1 LRRLSFFNGGEGID
15 HIDHTGFVDG
25 NPGTGPVDNHLSDR
39 QLVGPQ
45 VQTDSLGLELGQGDE
60 VFGMDAVFD
69 SYIVDAK
76 IPFIANLRLAV
87 LAAIA
92 DATF

>member
-1 LRRLSFFNGGEGID
+1 
-15 HIDHTGFVDG
+15 
-25 NPGTGPVDNHLSDR
+25 
-39 QLVGPQ
+39 LVGTQ
-45 VQTDSLGLELGQGDE
+45 FQTDSLGLELGQGDE

-69 SYIVDAK
+69 PYIVDAE
-76 IPFIANLRLAV
+76 IPFVANLRLTV